1 MSKDQKSWIN
11 PCGFENDMTDN
22 CTQDK
27 SSLDGID
34 RELEISLNKMKSLRE
49 SVKKAYPTVDWESL
63 ESLKYSF
70 LELPEFNKNDT
81 WANVYRMLQI
91 TAMTIEELQ
100 KSKIMSK
107 NDDEEYFEK
116 LTVVRAS
123 IQQLLCKVNIILK
136 SNCVTYNDAY
146 ETEMLP
152 EFIKGRK
159 MAERHF
165 IAIRQ
170 MITVF
175 DKLLKLFAPE
185 KYKSIKVNQLNGHV

>member
-70 LELPEFNKNDT
+70 LELPEFNKIVGKGIYLQKPKQLLLLFPLSQKKLPQPISLRGPNNLDMEKESLMPM
-81 WANVYRMLQI
+81 YPMLQRTLI
-91 TAMTIEELQ
+91 NEVPPQMILDLGGEL
-100 KSKIMSK
+100 
-107 NDDEEYFEK
+107 
-116 LTVVRAS
+116 AS
-123 IQQLLCKVNIILK
+123 ILL
-136 SNCVTYNDAY
+136 
-146 ETEMLP
+146 
-152 EFIKGRK
+152 
-159 MAERHF
+159 
-165 IAIRQ
+165 Q
-170 MITVF
+170 
-175 DKLLKLFAPE
+175 
-185 KYKSIKVNQLNGHV
+185 